1 MASIEMSPAEWNVMR
16 VIWTKSQADTT
27 TIIQALQA
35 KRDWSQ
41 STIKTLLRR
50 LVEKQ
55 ALTTTKVGRQFMYH
69 PEISEQHAMQKSANT
84 LFDSLCDMKKGAILT
99 NLLESSP
106 LSRSDI
112 ERMQK
117 VLAEK
122 AQTAP
127 EQVACNCLA
136 DNCECEKEVQA

>member
-1 MASIEMSPAEWNVMR
+1 MATIEMSPAEWEVMR
-16 VIWTKSQADTT
+16 VIWTKTQADTN
-27 TIIQALQA
+27 TIITAMQA
-35 KRDWSQ
+35 KRDWAQ

-69 PEISEQHAMQKSANT
+69 PEISEQHAMKQSADT

-99 NLLESSP
+99 DLLQSSP

-112 ERMQK
+112 QKMQA

-122 AQTAP
+122 AKTAP

-136 DNCECEKEVQA
+136 DNCECEKEVQS